1 MKQYF
6 PKPNTGYLQ
15 TNRSDELGSLWSSFN
30 LDFQKNL
37 GSMKLSDKLV
47 TNTTSS
53 DDADLGL
60 PYAFEFWANKW
71 WAICG
76 TRVFKSASSELTS
89 AFTEDAS
96 GYGIGTATTEFDV
109 TNTAGT
115 TYRYAYTGNGTDP
128 LITALT
134 VPATSSVKITLTN
147 MASGN
152 EGTFTVT
159 ASGNNY
165 FEVTNA
171 SGVAEASKTIGSLG
185 SVSVTGTATTLGKTY
200 NINQSDFCI
209 FDNFLYSSTRTVLYK
224 KKDEIGSLNHWYFLY
239 NFGEANVSHEL
250 AYFKRTN
257 RLYFIDYVSS
267 ACFVGS
273 IDDQDVVATSGSYS
287 LNVSNTVNT
296 PITMVTNSNYVWI
309 GGIRRNDSENTPSRN
324 NTFATITQWD
334 GISAQPTEEFVIKGA
349 SGIMS
354 MFVEDD
360 IPYAVDSE
368 GRVLKYTGY
377 SFKEISRLPID
388 RTLLTSSSLTNPTNG
403 RFMHP
408 NGLIA
413 TKNNTLLLSINNLN
427 YNNTGNVTE
436 NLPSGIWE
444 LDLSTG
450 NFTHKHAPTLKAYNS
465 ATVTD
470 FGQNRILAVGAIKLN
485 TLGSNAAAGRSTI
498 LAGYSYY
505 TDATTTKSGI
515 FIDNPQ
521 DASTD
526 NEGQKRGYFVTT
538 WYESPEVESTWT
550 KIWAI
555 YKRFKNSTDKITFK
569 YRLEEEDPVEAT
581 ITWTSTS
588 TFTTTTNVLAYSG
601 YEAEII
607 QGTGSGACT
616 NITSV
621 TELAGTY
628 TVTIDTAITGVTGTA
643 KARFQKWKKIY
654 PVASGTVK
662 SYTEMPFD
670 ATNVRIQIK
679 GILEWTGDGEFS
691 KFILMDDEDI
701 ISNL

>member
-6 PKPNTGYLQ
+6 PKPNIGYLQ
-15 TNRSDELGSLWSSFN
+15 TNRSDELGSIWSSFN

-53 DDADLGL
+53 DDAGLGL
-60 PYAFEFWANKW
+60 PVAFEVFDSVW

-76 TRVFKSASSELTS
+76 TKIFKSSTDELTTT
-89 AFTEDAS
+89 FTADTS
-96 GYGIGTATTEFDV
+96 FYV
-109 TNTAGT
+109 TGGSDETRYDITNPSGT
-115 TYRYAYTGNGTDP
+115 TFRYTYNGTGTNP
-128 LITALT
+128 NITA
-134 VPATSSVKITLTN
+134 VNYPIGARVKIQDTDFN
-147 MASGN
+147 NNN
-152 EGTFTVT
+152 EGTFIITG
-159 ASGNNY
+159 SGNNY

-171 SGVAEASKTIGSLG
+171 SGVAENDIVIGFRDG
-185 SVSVTGTATTLGKTY
+185 ISVSGGPFG
-200 NINQSDFCI
+200 SDYSPLYSDMAYFN
-209 FDNFLYSSTRTVLYK
+209 NFLFLTTQTALRVTVIVGAG
-224 KKDEIGSLNHWYFLY
+224 DETISNIATLQSGINHKL
-239 NFGEANVSHEL
+239 L
-250 AYFKRTN
+250 YFKKTN
-257 RLYFIDYVSS
+257 RLYFNYNTQQIRSLDDTYSVS
-267 ACFVGS
+267 
-273 IDDQDVVATSGSYS
+273 TSGTYTLDLNYSPSYFS
-287 LNVSNTVNT
+287 TMVSNSSH
-296 PITMVTNSNYVWI
+296 IWI
-309 GGIRRNDSENTPSRN
+309 GTSLPTGSSKTRG
-324 NTFATITQWD
+324 TIIQWD
-334 GISAQPTEEFVIKGA
+334 GISAQPTNEFPIEAG
-349 SGIMS
+349 GIVAMC
-354 MFVEDD
+354 VNNDT
-360 IPYAVDSE
+360 PYAIDTE
-368 GRVLKYTGY
+368 GRILEYNGY
-377 SFKEISRLPID
+377 SFKEIQRLPID
-388 RTLLTSSSLTNPTNG
+388 RMLLVNATALG
-403 RFMHP
+403 QRFIHP
-408 NGLIA
+408 NGFIP
-413 TKNNTLLLSINNLN
+413 TKNNTLLINVNNLN
-427 YNNTGNVTE
+427 EDANSTINE

-450 NFTHKHAPTLKAYNS
+450 NLTNKYAPTLKS
-465 ATVTD
+465 MSSSTVTD
-470 FGQNRILAVGAIKLN
+470 FGQNRIVNAGAIKMGYRESDS
-485 TLGSNAAAGRSTI
+485 TAGRSTL
-498 LAGYSYY
+498 LAGFSYY

-515 FIDNPQ
+515 FIDSPDKPN
-521 DASTD
+521 TD
-526 NEGQKRGYFVTT
+526 NEGQKRGYFVST

-555 YKRFKNSTDKITFK
+555 YKRFKNSTDKIIFK
-569 YRLEEEDPVEAT
+569 YRLEEEDPIEAT

-588 TFTTTTNVLAYSG
+588 TFTTTTNISAYAG

-628 TVTIDTAITGVTGTA
+628 TATIDTAITGVTGTA

>member
-6 PKPNTGYLQ
+6 PKPNIGYLQ

-76 TRVFKSASSELTS
+76 TRIFKSATAELTS

-109 TNTAGT
+109 SNPSGS
-115 TYRYAYTGNGTDP
+115 TYRYSYSGGYDP

-134 VPATSSVKITLTN
+134 VPLNSSIKIIATN

-171 SGVAEASKTIGSLG
+171 AGVVESSKSISSTGSI
-185 SVSVTGTATTLGKTY
+185 SVTSTATTLGKTY
-200 NINQSDFCI
+200 NINKSDFCI
-209 FDNFLYSSTRTVLYK
+209 FDNFLYSSTPTVLYK
-224 KKDEIGSLNHWYFLY
+224 KENEVGSLNHWYSLY
-239 NFGEANVSHEL
+239 NFEETNISHKL

-257 RLYFIDYVSS
+257 RLYFLDYVSS
-267 ACFVGS
+267 ACIVGS

-287 LNVSNTVNT
+287 LNINNTVNN

-309 GGIRRNDSENTPSRN
+309 GGIRMNDQENTPSRN

-334 GISAQPTEEFVIKGA
+334 GISAQATEEFVIKGA
-349 SGIMS
+349 SGIMA

-377 SFKEISRLPID
+377 SFKEIARLPID
-388 RTLLTSSSLTNPTNG
+388 RTLLTSSSLTLPTNG
-403 RFMHP
+403 RFIHP
-408 NGLIA
+408 NGFIA

-427 YNNTGNVTE
+427 YNNAGNVTE

-444 LDLSTG
+444 LNLSNG

-470 FGQNRILAVGAIKLN
+470 FGQNRILAAGAIKLN
-485 TLGSNAAAGRSTI
+485 TLGSNAAVGRSTL
-498 LAGYSYY
+498 LAGFSYY

-550 KIWAI
+550 KLWTI
-555 YKRFKNSTDKITFK
+555 YKRFKNSTDKIIFK
-569 YRLEEEDPVEAT
+569 YRLEEEDPIEAT

-588 TFTTTTNVLAYSG
+588 TFTTTTNISAYAG

-621 TELAGTY
+621 TLVGGTY
-628 TVTIDTAITGVTGTA
+628 TATIDTAITGVTGTA

>member
-6 PKPNTGYLQ
+6 PKPNIGYLQ

-60 PYAFEFWANKW
+60 PYAFEFWGNKW
-71 WAICG
+71 WSICG
-76 TRVFKSASSELTS
+76 VRIFKSASEEVTS
-89 AFTEDAS
+89 AFAEDVA
-96 GYGIGTATTEFDV
+96 GYGIGTSTTEFTV

-115 TYRYAYTGNGTDP
+115 TYRYTWTGNGTDP

-134 VPATSSVKITLTN
+134 IPVASSVRVTATN

-152 EGTFTVT
+152 EGVFTVT
-159 ASGNNY
+159 ASGDNY

-171 SGVAEASKTIGSLG
+171 GGTAEANKTINTGYIA
-185 SVSVTGTATTLGKTY
+185 VTSASSTLGKTY
-200 NINQSDFCI
+200 NLNQSDLCI
-209 FDNFLYSSTRTVLYK
+209 FDNSLCSSTPTVLYK
-224 KKDEIGSLNHWYFLY
+224 KKNETGTSTHWYSLY
-239 NFGEANVSHEL
+239 NFGDSSVSHKL
-250 AYFKRTN
+250 TYFKKFN
-257 RLYFIDYVSS
+257 RLYFLDYVSKYM
-267 ACFVGS
+267 VGS
-273 IDDQDVVATSGSYS
+273 VDNQDVVSTSGNYS
-287 LNVSNTVNT
+287 LDISSTVNR
-296 PITMVTNSNYVWI
+296 PITMVTNSDYVWI
-309 GGIRRNDSENTPSRN
+309 GSIKRNDSAVPNRN
-324 NTFATITQWD
+324 GTFATITQWD
-334 GISAQPTEEFVIKGA
+334 GISAQPTDEFVIDGA
-349 SGIMS
+349 SGIMA
-354 MFVEDD
+354 MWVKDD
-360 IPYAVDSE
+360 TPYAIDSE
-368 GRVLKYTGY
+368 GRILKYTGY
-377 SFKEISRLPID
+377 SFKEIGRLPII
-388 RTLLTSSSLTNPTNG
+388 RTLLKNTSTFSASID
-403 RFMHP
+403 RYIHP
-408 NGLIA
+408 NGFIG
-413 TKNNTLLLSINNLN
+413 TKNDTLLLSINNLN
-427 YNNTGNVTE
+427 YNNAGNITE

-444 LDLSTG
+444 FDLTTG
-450 NFTHKHAPTLKAYNS
+450 NFTHKYSPTLKAMGS
-465 ATVTD
+465 STVTD
-470 FGQNRILAVGAIKLN
+470 FGQNRILSAGALKLN
-485 TLGSNAAAGRSTI
+485 TLQSNSTNGRSTI

-521 DASTD
+521 DATTD

-538 WYESPEVESTWT
+538 WYEAPEVESTWT

-555 YKRFKNSTDKITFK
+555 YKRFKNSTDKIIFK
-569 YRLEEEDPVEAT
+569 YRLEEEDLIEAT

-588 TFTTTTNVLAYSG
+588 TFTTTTNVSAYAG

>member
-6 PKPNTGYLQ
+6 PKPNIGYLQ

-60 PYAFEFWANKW
+60 PYAFEYYFNKW
-71 WAICG
+71 WSICG
-76 TRVFKSASSELTS
+76 TRIFVNTS
-89 AFTEDAS
+89 PEITTAFAEDTTA
-96 GYGIGTATTEFDV
+96 YDIGNSTTQFDV

-115 TYRYAYTGNGTDP
+115 TYRYTYDGTGTNPVISET
-128 LITALT
+128 T
-134 VPATSSVKITLTN
+134 VPIGATVKVFATN

-159 ASGNNY
+159 GSGNNY

-171 SGVAEASKTIGSLG
+171 GGVAETNKTIGSG
-185 SVSVTGTATTLGKTY
+185 YISVASTTSTLGKTY
-200 NINQSDFCI
+200 TRRQSDLCLFNDYL
-209 FDNFLYSSTRTVLYK
+209 FSSTATDLYRK
-224 KKDEIGSLNHWYFLY
+224 GSEHWYYTYTF
-239 NFGEANVSHEL
+239 NDNGASHKL
-250 AYFKRTN
+250 CYFKKTN
-257 RLYFIDYVSS
+257 RLYFLDYNNGY
-267 ACFVGS
+267 FVGS
-273 IDDQDVVATSGSYS
+273 VDDQNVTTVSGTYS
-287 LNVSNTVNT
+287 VIISSTVKDPVTIVSNSDH
-296 PITMVTNSNYVWI
+296 IWI
-309 GGIRRNDSENTPSRN
+309 GGMRRSGTNAESNSWTQ
-324 NTFATITQWD
+324 ATITQWD
-334 GISAQPTEEFVIKGA
+334 GISSQPTNEFIIDSA
-349 SGIMS
+349 SGIMA
-354 MFVEDD
+354 MTVKDD
-360 IPYAVDSE
+360 IPYAIDSE
-368 GRVLKYTGY
+368 GRILKYTGY
-377 SFKEISRLPID
+377 SFKEIGRLPII
-388 RTLLTSSSLTNPTNG
+388 RTLLKNTSTSSISID
-403 RFMHP
+403 RYIHP
-408 NGLIA
+408 NGFIG
-413 TKNNTLLLSINNLN
+413 TKDDTLLLSINNIN
-427 YNNTGNVTE
+427 YNNAGNITE
-436 NLPSGIWE
+436 NIPSGIWE
-444 LDLSTG
+444 FDLTTG
-450 NFTHKHAPTLKAYNS
+450 NFTHKYSPTLKAMGS
-465 ATVTD
+465 STVTD
-470 FGQNRILAVGAIKLN
+470 FGQNRILSAGALKLN
-485 TLGSNAAAGRSTI
+485 TLQSNSTSGRSTI

-515 FIDNPQ
+515 FIDSPQ
-521 DASTD
+521 DATTD

-550 KIWAI
+550 KLWAI
-555 YKRFKNSTDKITFK
+555 YKRFKNATDKIIFK
-569 YRLEEEDPVEAT
+569 YRLEEENPIEAT

-588 TFTTTTNVLAYSG
+588 TFTTTTNISDYAG

-616 NITSV
+616 NITSI

>member
-1 MKQYF
+1 MKNYF
-6 PKPNTGYLQ
+6 PPQNQSYRYLQ
-15 TNRSDELGSLWSSFN
+15 TNRSDELGSLWSTFN

-60 PYAFEFWANKW
+60 PYAFEFWAGKW
-71 WAICG
+71 WSICG
-76 TRVFKSASSELTS
+76 SRIFKSASLELTS
-89 AFTEDAS
+89 AFSEDVA
-96 GYGIGTATTEFDV
+96 GYTIGDSTTQFDV
-109 TNTAGT
+109 TNPSGT
-115 TYRYAYTGNGTDP
+115 TYRYTYDNTGTDP

-134 VPATSSVKITLTN
+134 IPIGSTVLVYATN

-171 SGVAEASKTIGSLG
+171 GGTAETNKTIGPG
-185 SVSVTGTATTLGKTY
+185 YIAVTSTTSTLGKTY
-200 NINQSDFCI
+200 SMNFSDMTI
-209 FDNFLYSSTRTVLYK
+209 FNSRLWSTTPTGLYSKTYDV
-224 KKDEIGSLNHWYFLY
+224 GSDPWYFHYTLIDGTY
-239 NFGEANVSHEL
+239 HKL
-250 AYFKRTN
+250 IYFKKFN
-257 RLYFIDYVSS
+257 RLYFLDSLTGLY
-267 ACFVGS
+267 VGS
-273 IDDQDVVATSGSYS
+273 IDSSDNMAVTGSYS
-287 LNVSNTVNT
+287 IDLSSSVYRMTTGVANSDYIWIAGMKTNTT
-296 PITMVTNSNYVWI
+296 SASPTNS
-309 GGIRRNDSENTPSRN
+309 G
-324 NTFATITQWD
+324 TFATITQWD
-334 GISAQPTEEFVIKGA
+334 GISPQATNEFILDT
-349 SGIMS
+349 SGILAMW
-354 MFVEDD
+354 VKDN

-368 GRVLKYTGY
+368 GRVLKYNGY
-377 SFKEISRLPID
+377 SFKEIGRLPID
-388 RTLLTSSSLTNPTNG
+388 RTLLTYSSGASFPTNG
-403 RFMHP
+403 RFIHP
-408 NGLIA
+408 NGFIS
-413 TKNNTLLLSINNLN
+413 TKNDTLLLAINNLN
-427 YNNTGNVTE
+427 YNSTSNISE

-444 LDLSTG
+444 LDLTTG
-450 NFTHKHAPTLKAYNS
+450 NFTHKYAPTLKAYNS
-465 ATVTD
+465 STVTD
-470 FGQNRILAVGAIKLN
+470 FGQNRVLAAGAIKLN
-485 TLGSNAAAGRSTI
+485 TLGSNAVGGRSTI
-498 LAGYSYY
+498 MAGFSYY
-505 TDATTTKSGI
+505 TDATTTKSAI

-521 DASTD
+521 DATTN

-538 WYESPEVESTWT
+538 WYEAPEVESTWT
-550 KIWAI
+550 KIWAT
-555 YKRFKNSTDKITFK
+555 YKRFKNSTDKIIFK

-588 TFTTTTNVLAYSG
+588 TFTTTTNISAYAG

-628 TVTIDTAITGVTGTA
+628 TVTIDTAISGVTGTA

>member
-15 TNRSDELGSLWSSFN
+15 TNRSDELGSIWSSFN

-76 TRVFKSASSELTS
+76 TRVFKSASLELTS
-89 AFTEDAS
+89 AFAEDAS
-96 GYGIGTATTEFDV
+96 GYGIGTATTEFTI

-115 TYRYAYTGNGTDP
+115 TYRYTWTGNGTDP

-134 VPATSSVKITLTN
+134 VPTTSSVKIFATN

-152 EGTFTVT
+152 KGTFTVT

-171 SGVAEASKTIGSLG
+171 SGVAEANKTIS
-185 SVSVTGTATTLGKTY
+185 SVGYIAVTSTSTTLGKTY

-209 FDNFLYSSTRTVLYK
+209 FNNLLYSSTPTVLYK
-224 KKDEIGSLNHWYFLY
+224 KKDELGSSAHWYSLY
-239 NFGEANVSHEL
+239 NFGDTGVSHQL

-257 RLYFIDYVSS
+257 RLYFLDFESS
-267 ACFVGS
+267 AYIVGS
-273 IDDQDVVATSGSYS
+273 IDDQDVVITSGSYS
-287 LNVSNTVNT
+287 LNINNTVNR
-296 PITMVTNSNYVWI
+296 PITIVTNSNYVWI

-334 GISAQPTEEFVIKGA
+334 GISAQATEEFVIKGA
-349 SGIMS
+349 SGIMA

-360 IPYAVDSE
+360 IPYAIDSE
-368 GRVLKYTGY
+368 GRILKYTGY
-377 SFKEISRLPID
+377 SFKEIARLPID
-388 RTLLTSSSLTNPTNG
+388 RTLLTSSSLTTSANG
-403 RFMHP
+403 RFIHP
-408 NGLIA
+408 NGFIA

-427 YNNTGNVTE
+427 YNSTGNITE

-444 LDLSTG
+444 LDLTTG
-450 NFTHKHAPTLKAYNS
+450 NFTHKYTPTLKAYNS
-465 ATVTD
+465 STVTD
-470 FGQNRILAVGAIKLN
+470 FGQNRVLAAGAIKLN

-498 LAGYSYY
+498 MAGYSYY

-555 YKRFKNSTDKITFK
+555 YKRFKNSTDKIIFK
-569 YRLEEEDPVEAT
+569 YRLEEENPIEAT

-588 TFTTTTNVLAYSG
+588 TFTTTTNISAYAG

-628 TVTIDTAITGVTGTA
+628 TATIDTAITGVTGTA

>member
-15 TNRSDELGSLWSSFN
+15 TNRSDELGSIWSSFN

-76 TRVFKSASSELTS
+76 TRIFKSATAELTS
-89 AFTEDAS
+89 AFTEDSS
-96 GYGIGTATTEFDV
+96 GYGIGTATTEFTV
-109 TNTAGT
+109 TNTSGT
-115 TYRYAYTGNGTDP
+115 TYRYTYTGNGTDP

-134 VPATSSVKITLTN
+134 VPVNSSVKISATN

-171 SGVAEASKTIGSLG
+171 SGVAEANKTIS
-185 SVSVTGTATTLGKTY
+185 SVGYISVTSTATTLGKIY

-209 FDNFLYSSTRTVLYK
+209 FDNLLYSSTPTVLYK
-224 KKDEIGSLNHWYFLY
+224 KENEVGSRTHWYSLY
-239 NFGEANVSHEL
+239 NFGDTGISHKL

-257 RLYFIDYVSS
+257 RLYFLDYISS
-267 ACFVGS
+267 ACIVGS
-273 IDDQDVVATSGSYS
+273 IDDQDVVATSGPYS
-287 LNVSNTVNT
+287 LNINNTVNN

-309 GGIRRNDSENTPSRN
+309 GGIRRNDAENAPSLN

-334 GISAQPTEEFVIKGA
+334 GISAQATEEFVIKGA
-349 SGIMS
+349 SGIMA
-354 MFVEDD
+354 MFVEDN

-377 SFKEISRLPID
+377 SFKEIARLPID
-388 RTLLTSSSLTNPTNG
+388 RTLLTSSSVSSPTNG
-403 RFMHP
+403 RFIHP
-408 NGLIA
+408 NGFIA

-427 YNNTGNVTE
+427 YNNSGNVTE

-470 FGQNRILAVGAIKLN
+470 FGQNRILAAGAIKLN
-485 TLGSNAAAGRSTI
+485 TLGSKAATGRSTL
-498 LAGYSYY
+498 LAGFSYY

-515 FIDNPQ
+515 FIDSPDKPN
-521 DASTD
+521 TD

-550 KIWAI
+550 KLWTI

-569 YRLEEEDPVEAT
+569 YRLEEEDPIEAT

-588 TFTTTTNVLAYSG
+588 TFTTTTNISAYAG

-628 TVTIDTAITGVTGTA
+628 TATIDTAITGVTGTA